1 MAEATTAA
9 APADETRVNTFLA
22 QVYLLMFVGLAITG
36 VVSYWVSENTA
47 FAERLAS
54 SAALVWGIW
63 IVQVIL
69 VHTISARVMN
79 IPTGAGALL
88 FLLYAAL
95 TGVAISSIFI
105 LYSDEQIYSVFFLTS
120 ATFLV
125 TGLIGM
131 IIKKDMSGGGHF
143 LFMLLTG
150 WFLAW
155 LASALLTW
163 LFDVTL
169 TNVNW
174 ALNFIG
180 IAIFVALTAWDT
192 NQLKKIGQQIGSHP
206 ARGGVVVIG
215 ALKLYLDYINLFLLL
230 LRARS
235 R

>member
-1 MAEATTAA
+1 MAHATTAA
-9 APADETRVNTFLA
+9 APAAESKVNTFLA
-22 QVYLLMFVGLAITG
+22 QVYLLMFVGLAVTG

-47 FAERLAS
+47 FESLLATS
-54 SAALVWGIW
+54 PALVWGLW

-69 VHTISARVMN
+69 VHVISVRVMK
-79 IPTGAGALL
+79 ITPGAAALL
-88 FLLYAAL
+88 FLLYAA
-95 TGVAISSIFI
+95 
-105 LYSDEQIYSVFFLTS
+105 
-120 ATFLV
+120 
-125 TGLIGM
+125 
-131 IIKKDMSGGGHF
+131 
-143 LFMLLTG
+143 LTG

-155 LASALLTW
+155 LASALLSW
-163 LFDVTL
+163 LFGLTL

-192 NQLKKIGQQIGSHP
+192 NQLKKIGQQIDDHP
-206 ARGGVVVIG
+206 HGGGLVVIG

>member
-1 MAEATTAA
+1 
-9 APADETRVNTFLA
+9 
-22 QVYLLMFVGLAITG
+22 
-36 VVSYWVSENTA
+36 
-47 FAERLAS
+47 
-54 SAALVWGIW
+54 
-63 IVQVIL
+63 
-69 VHTISARVMN
+69 VHSISVRVMK
-79 IPTGAGALL
+79 IAPGAAALL

-95 TGVAISSIFI
+95 TGLAISAIFL
-105 LYSDEQIYSVFFLTS
+105 LYSTDQIYTVFIITS

-131 IIKKDMSGGGHF
+131 VIKKDMSGAGHF

-155 LASALLTW
+155 LASW
-163 LFDVTL
+163 LFSWLTGEAL
-169 TNVNW
+169 TNINW

-180 IAIFVALTAWDT
+180 IAIFVAMTAWDT
-192 NQLKKIGQQIGSHP
+192 NQLKKIGQQIDDHP
-206 ARGGVVVIG
+206 HGGGLVVIG

>member
-9 APADETRVNTFLA
+9 APAAETRVNTFLA

-47 FAERLAS
+47 FAARLATT
-54 SAALVWGIW
+54 AALVWGIW

-69 VHTISARVMN
+69 VHVISVRVMK
-79 IPTGAGALL
+79 ISTGAATLL
-88 FLLYAAL
+88 FLLYAAV

-105 LYSDEQIYSVFFLTS
+105 LYSDEQIYTVFFLTS

-131 IIKKDMSGGGHF
+131 LIKKDMSSGGHF

-192 NQLKKIGQQIGSHP
+192 NQLKKVGQQIGSHP
-206 ARGGVVVIG
+206 ARGGLVVIG

-230 LRARS
+230 LRAR

>member
-1 MAEATTAA
+1 MAQTTTAA
-9 APADETRVNTFLA
+9 APVAETKVNTFLA
-22 QVYLLMFVGLAITG
+22 KVYLLMFVGLAITG

-47 FAERLAS
+47 FADRLAT

-69 VHTISARVMN
+69 VHTISVRVMK
-79 IPTGAGALL
+79 ISTGAGALL

-125 TGLIGM
+125 TGLLGLV
-131 IIKKDMSGGGHF
+131 IKKDMSGGGHF

-206 ARGGVVVIG
+206 ARGGLVVIG

>member
-1 MAEATTAA
+1 MGQATMAA
-9 APADETRVNTFLA
+9 APAAETRVNRFLA
-22 QVYLLMFVGLAITG
+22 QVYLLMFVGLAVTG
-36 VVSYWVSENTA
+36 IVSYWVSENTQ
-47 FAERLAS
+47 FESRLVANPW
-54 SAALVWGIW
+54 LGWGLF

-69 VHTISARVMN
+69 VHAISVRVMK
-79 IPTGAGALL
+79 IAPAGAALL

-95 TGVAISSIFI
+95 TGVVISGIFLLYSKDQIYTVFI
-105 LYSDEQIYSVFFLTS
+105 LTSV
-120 ATFLV
+120 TFLV

-131 IIKKDMSGGGHF
+131 VIKKDMSGAGHF

-155 LASALLTW
+155 LASW
-163 LFDVTL
+163 LFSWLFGQSL
-169 TNVNW
+169 TNLNW

-192 NQLKKIGQQIGSHP
+192 NQLKKIGQQIDDHP
-206 ARGGVVVIG
+206 HGGGLVVIG

>member
-1 MAEATTAA
+1 
-9 APADETRVNTFLA
+9 
-22 QVYLLMFVGLAITG
+22 
-36 VVSYWVSENTA
+36 
-47 FAERLAS
+47 
-54 SAALVWGIW
+54 
-63 IVQVIL
+63 
-69 VHTISARVMN
+69 
-79 IPTGAGALL
+79 
-88 FLLYAAL
+88 
-95 TGVAISSIFI
+95 
-105 LYSDEQIYSVFFLTS
+105 
-120 ATFLV
+120 
-125 TGLIGM
+125 
-131 IIKKDMSGGGHF
+131 
-143 LFMLLTG
+143 MLLTG

-206 ARGGVVVIG
+206 ARGGLVVIG

>member
-1 MAEATTAA
+1 MTQATAV
-9 APADETRVNTFLA
+9 APATDAKVNTFLA
-22 QVYLLMFVGLAITG
+22 KVYILMFVGLAITG
-36 VVSYWVSENTA
+36 VVSYWVSANTQ
-47 FAERLAS
+47 FESLLATNP
-54 SAALVWGIW
+54 ALGWGLFIL
-63 IVQVIL
+63 QVIL
-69 VHTISARVMN
+69 VHSISVRVMK
-79 IPTGAGALL
+79 IAPGAAALL

-95 TGVAISSIFI
+95 TGLAISAIFL
-105 LYSDEQIYSVFFLTS
+105 LYSTDQIYTVFIITS

-131 IIKKDMSGGGHF
+131 VIKKDMSGAGHF

-155 LASALLTW
+155 LASW
-163 LFDVTL
+163 LFSWLTGEAL
-169 TNVNW
+169 TNINW

-180 IAIFVALTAWDT
+180 IAIFVAMTAWDT
-192 NQLKKIGQQIGSHP
+192 NQLKKIGQQIDDHP
-206 ARGGVVVIG
+206 HGGGLVVIG